1 MGCCFGRGDNIRL
14 MFIGESGGSHCEE
27 TNGFLWDLHIFVGS
41 DDILN
46 DVKDI
51 RNSCVCVDGN

>member
-1 MGCCFGRGDNIRL
+1 

-27 TNGFLWDLHIFVGS
+27 TNGFLLNLHIFVGS

-46 DVKDI
+46 DVTI
-51 RNSCVCVDGN
+51 SGTHSCDDGN

>member
-1 MGCCFGRGDNIRL
+1 

-27 TNGFLWDLHIFVGS
+27 TNGFLWNLHIFVGS

-46 DVKDI
+46 DVNDI
-51 RNSCVCVDGN
+51 RNSCDDGN

>member
-1 MGCCFGRGDNIRL
+1 

-51 RNSCVCVDGN
+51 RYQEQLRRWQLQDS